1 MAFLKTLRN
10 FFVSVWFF
18 IGFFLYVWVYGSFRL
33 VQAKFI
39 ERKHGKEAA
48 VIFLKDVLSSFGKN
62 VFKLL
67 FCKVDVI
74 GKENIPS
81 GKGGLVIISNHQ
93 SLLDIPL
100 IVGYVHSAGFVS
112 KKELLKAPVIGSFIK
127 AVGCIPIDRKNP
139 AQAAVALR
147 NLTKSL
153 LNGNK
158 ICIFPEGTRTDD
170 GHVADF
176 KPGSLSIPMKY
187 KIPILPVTI
196 DGDYKL
202 MKKNSFLLNPS
213 TIKVFIDQPVDASA
227 FSDEQALIEHI
238 RAKMINNIAKGELL

>member
-1 MAFLKTLRN
+1 M
-10 FFVSVWFF
+10 
-18 IGFFLYVWVYGSFRL
+18 I
-33 VQAKFI
+33 KFI
-39 ERKHGKEAA
+39 TLIFIAAISVYPQTEAQKKHPKFPILMNHYNAYVNANQKGNLDLALEEANTALNLSKE
-48 VIFLKDVLSSFGKN
+48 ILGEESSITGS
-62 VFKLL
+62 
-67 FCKVDVI
+67 I
-74 GKENIPS
+74 YENI
-81 GKGGLVIISNHQ
+81 GNI
-93 SLLDIPL
+93 
-100 IVGYVHSAGFVS
+100 YVS

-176 KPGSLSIPMKY
+176 KPVSLSIPMKY

-202 MKKNSFLLNPS
+202 MKKNSFYCDLSHNGISKNTLILLYQ
-213 TIKVFIDQPVDASA
+213 TK
-227 FSDEQALIEHI
+227 E
-238 RAKMINNIAKGELL
+238 K